1 MYRLISSLPGM
12 FRANVVSIILS
23 LRGAYRRP
31 FSFWFG
37 VYTASCLI
45 AHGSMMALHISR
57 YSCIARVLC
66 PCLSLTPC
74 FFFWV
79 IFGLFWVCGLCNGY
93 RKHRVLLVPVA
104 LHMNWVALADIHFML
119 PGWHGHERGSTIS
132 QWDMGWEVKDSGW
145 LLGSSGI
152 VHEDRLGMI
161 RFVRLKLQYIDRD
174 IV

>member
-1 MYRLISSLPGM
+1 MLFQLSSLFGAHTVVLFFLVRGLYRLLFNRTWSNDGLAHITIFVYSPRVMSLLVFDAVFLFLGY
-12 FRANVVSIILS
+12 FLVIL
-23 LRGAYRRP
+23 GY
-31 FSFWFG
+31 FG
-37 VYTASCLI
+37 FADCAMVT
-45 AHGSMMALHISR
+45 GN
-57 YSCIARVLC
+57 RVLF
-66 PCLSLTPC
+66 LS
-74 FFFWV
+74 
-79 IFGLFWVCGLCNGY
+79 
-93 RKHRVLLVPVA
+93 VA

-119 PGWHGHERGSTIS
+119 PGGHGHERGSTIS

>member
-1 MYRLISSLPGM
+1 MY
-12 FRANVVSIILS
+12 ND
-23 LRGAYRRP
+23 
-31 FSFWFG
+31 
-37 VYTASCLI
+37 
-45 AHGSMMALHISR
+45 
-57 YSCIARVLC
+57 CIANNKKFFYNTLVNYLLFFDAVFLFLGYFLVILGYFGFADCAMVTGNRVLF
-66 PCLSLTPC
+66 LS
-74 FFFWV
+74 
-79 IFGLFWVCGLCNGY
+79 
-93 RKHRVLLVPVA
+93 VA

-119 PGWHGHERGSTIS
+119 PGGHGHERGSTIS